1 MPFSQNTNVRPR
13 ILIVGGGYLGF
24 ITAKKLL
31 AGLNQGEGSVTV
43 VDPNPYMTYQ
53 PFLPEVAAGSIEARH
68 ALVPLRRHLKG
79 ADIITGKVTSIDHAN
94 RTVNVDPELGDD
106 FTLEYDHI
114 VMAAGSVPR
123 ALPIPGLA
131 EEGIGFKTIEEA
143 VTLRDHVLA
152 RLDEARVD

>member
-1 MPFSQNTNVRPR
+1 
-13 ILIVGGGYLGF
+13 
-24 ITAKKLL
+24 
-31 AGLNQGEGSVTV
+31 E
-43 VDPNPYMTYQ
+43 
-53 PFLPEVAAGSIEARH
+53 
-68 ALVPLRRHLKG
+68 
-79 ADIITGKVTSIDHAN
+79 IITGKVTSIDHAN

-152 RLDEARVD
+152 RLDEAAVLT